1 MTSQNKKSQ
10 EGLQEGI
17 ITSLQEKLE
26 FDKQRLRQKQER
38 RKRER
43 QDNALDQQQ
52 MLDHGTKTG
61 IHGYDG
67 FMNKKITELI
77 LKVLLCI

>member
-38 RKRER
+38 RER
-43 QDNALDQQQ
+43 
-52 MLDHGTKTG
+52 G
-61 IHGYDG
+61 
-67 FMNKKITELI
+67 KIMH
-77 LKVLLCI
+77 

>member
-10 EGLQEGI
+10 EGLQECI

-38 RKRER
+38 REREAR
-43 QDNALDQQQ
+43 
-52 MLDHGTKTG
+52 
-61 IHGYDG
+61 
-67 FMNKKITELI
+67 
-77 LKVLLCI
+77 